1 MSQVFAYIIHK
12 DGIADDTALELINA
26 ARKIDG
32 DASVTAVVTGSGG
45 DLDPVCNEMAD
56 SYREVWKID
65 HHAMAYPNAEAI
77 RKALVNI
84 LPADGIVLIP
94 NDTLGMDLGPG
105 LSIKMDSSFASDVV
119 DFEGTDGSTLR
130 LIRQEYAGQVSTHVA
145 CDISSGAVI
154 TVRPGVFRPDESRSG
169 NGQVVDKSGDVGDLS
184 VGRKFLETVE
194 AEVGDIDITRS
205 EVLVS
210 VGRGIGD
217 EENLEIAQDLAD
229 AMGADLSCSRPIVD
243 AKWLEKPRQVG
254 SSGRTVKPKVYM
266 AMGISGSFQHLMGI
280 KGSPFIVAVNKNPRA
295 PVFQVADVGVVG
307 DILEFMPKLTEALR
321 QESR

>member
-1 MSQVFAYIIHK
+1 MSEFFAYITHK

-26 ARKIDG
+26 ARKIDA
-32 DASVTAVVTGSGG
+32 DASVTAVVTGSGA
-45 DLDPVCNEMAD
+45 DLDTVCAEMAG

-65 HHAMAYPNAEAI
+65 HQAIAYPNAEAI

-105 LSIKMDSSFASDVV
+105 LSIKMDSSFAADVV
-119 DFEGTDGSTLR
+119 DFEGTDGSTLK
-130 LIRQEYAGQVSTHVA
+130 LIRQEYAGQVSTHVE
-145 CDISSGAVI
+145 CDISAGAVI
-154 TVRPGVFRPDESRSG
+154 TVRPGVFRPDESRSAK
-169 NGQVVDKSGDVGDLS
+169 GQVVDKSGDAGDLG
-184 VGRKFLETVE
+184 VGRKFLEIVE

-217 EENLEIAQDLAD
+217 EENLEIARDLAD

-243 AKWLEKPRQVG
+243 AKWLQKSRQVG
-254 SSGRTVKPKVYM
+254 SSGRTVKPKVYV

-307 DILEFMPKLTEALR
+307 DILELMPKLTEALR